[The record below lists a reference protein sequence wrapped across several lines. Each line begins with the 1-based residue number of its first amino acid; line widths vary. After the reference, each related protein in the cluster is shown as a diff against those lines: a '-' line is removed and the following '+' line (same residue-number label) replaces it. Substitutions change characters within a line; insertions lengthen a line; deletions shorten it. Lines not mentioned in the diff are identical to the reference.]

1 MNTKNLSVNTRENL
15 PKIVDNSNLELMTTK
30 QVASVLTVNERT
42 VRRVAERLGLGQR
55 LSETKN
61 GRPGYGFTHQ
71 DVTLI
76 LDYMQKNN
84 NRSDLSSTTVVE
96 KTKTN
101 LTPALKVQQFI
112 SSIDY
117 NDESAVDMVT
127 ATITALSSNL
137 IAALHGENKN
147 LIKENKM
154 LKHQVEYNEVI
165 GCSRWSD
172 VKKLL
177 CIKDNWETVCQK
189 LNFEDHVDYFKKCMG
204 DDTHPTTLLPDSTIE
219 RIKKEYC
226 KK

>member
-1 MNTKNLSVNTRENL
+1 MKNSKSLSVNVEKTS
-15 PKIVDNSNLELMTTK
+15 ISTK
-30 QVASVLTVNERT
+30 QLVAQLHTSKDVVISNAKKCLPNKKFVHGKPTYW
-42 VRRVAERLGLGQR
+42 
-55 LSETKN
+55 SEEE
-61 GRPGYGFTHQ
+61 
-71 DVTLI
+71 VTILI
-76 LDYMQKNN
+76 DYMKTHTSN
-84 NRSDLSSTTVVE
+84 NRSVEFNSTVSKVSTS
-96 KTKTN
+96 

-147 LIKENKM
+147 LVKENKM

-165 GCSRWSD
+165 GCSRWRD

-177 CIKDNWETVCQK
+177 CIKDNWESVCQK

-204 DDTHPTTLLPDSTIE
+204 EDTHPTTLLPDSTIE

>member
-1 MNTKNLSVNTRENL
+1 MKNSKSLSVNVAKDSTLISTKQLAAQLHTSPKVIMENAKKCL
-15 PKIVDNSNLELMTTK
+15 PNKKIVNGKPTYW
-30 QVASVLTVNERT
+30 NE
-42 VRRVAERLGLGQR
+42 E
-55 LSETKN
+55 E
-61 GRPGYGFTHQ
+61 
-71 DVTLI
+71 VTIL
-76 LDYMQKNN
+76 LDYLKSNSSN
-84 NRSDLSSTTVVE
+84 HASDLYFES
-96 KTKTN
+96 KGKTN
-101 LTPALKVQQFI
+101 TSLTPALKVQQFI

-147 LIKENKM
+147 LVKENKM

-165 GCSRWSD
+165 GCSRWAD

-177 CIKDNWETVCQK
+177 GIKESFETVCKQ
-189 LNFEDHVDYFKKCMG
+189 LNLEENVDYFKKCMG
-204 DDTHPTTLLPDSTIE
+204 YDPYPTTLLPDSTIE

>member
-1 MNTKNLSVNTRENL
+1 MKNSKELSADVVEH
-15 PKIVDNSNLELMTTK
+15 LMTTK
-30 QVASVLTVNERT
+30 EVAIDLGVSERT
-42 VRRVAERLGLGQR
+42 VKSYSSKLGF
-55 LSETKN
+55 TKN
-61 GRPGYGFTHQ
+61 GKKTLLNKAQ
-71 DVTLI
+71 VTLI
-76 LDYMQKNN
+76 VDSMQKANN
-84 NRSDLSSTTVVE
+84 NQHNLTEQLSKVTTE
-96 KTKTN
+96 

-137 IAALHGENKN
+137 IAALHGENKS
-147 LIKENKM
+147 LVRENKM

-165 GCSRWSD
+165 GCSRWRD

-177 CIKDNWETVCQK
+177 CIRDNWETVCQK